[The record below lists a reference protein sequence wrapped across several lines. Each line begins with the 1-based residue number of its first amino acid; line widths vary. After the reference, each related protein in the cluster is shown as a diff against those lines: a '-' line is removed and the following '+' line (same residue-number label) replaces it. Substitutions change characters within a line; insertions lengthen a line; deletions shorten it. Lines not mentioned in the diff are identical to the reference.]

1 MFDDDPDVSVYLKK
15 ATDIF
20 KRLIIL
26 FDDDEFT
33 DSVGV
38 SLTIHLFRFFLHWN
52 SRLKVYR
59 TIKQVHKCIH
69 FVLIYVVF
77 LLNINLCE

>member
-38 SLTIHLFRFFLHWN
+38 SLIIHLFRFFYIGILG
-52 SRLKVYR
+52 
-59 TIKQVHKCIH
+59 
-69 FVLIYVVF
+69 
-77 LLNINLCE
+77 